1 MFTKNIVKTLIITST
16 LIGIPAFA
24 ADNTCSA
31 GAGVANT
38 ANTQVKIGGA
48 KCSGEGFKRH
58 GQFGKRLGLT
68 DEQLLKI
75 STMKDQYRLSSAGQ
89 KAETKVLSD
98 QLKNVLTA
106 PQLDK
111 AQALSIQTKL
121 NDVKD
126 KLSNEKL
133 QFRMDFISVL
143 TPQQKEIVRHKMLV
157 SEVFGGGEH
166 MGHRHGQFAHRH
178 FEQNRSEIRRA

>member
-16 LIGIPAFA
+16 LVGIPAFA

-31 GAGVANT
+31 GAAVGA
-38 ANTQVKIGGA
+38 ANTQVKIGA
-48 KCSGEGFKRH
+48 KCSGEGFQRH

-89 KAETKVLSD
+89 RAETKVLSD

-111 AQALSIQTKL
+111 AQALSIQSKL

-133 QFRMDFISVL
+133 QFRIDFMSVL
-143 TPQQKEIVRHKMLV
+143 TPEQKEIVRHKMLV
-157 SEVFGGGEH
+157 SEVFSSGR
-166 MGHRHGQFAHRH
+166 MGHRGGQFGHKH
-178 FEQNRSEIRRA
+178 FEHNRSEIRRA

>member
-16 LIGIPAFA
+16 LVGLPAFA
-24 ADNTCSA
+24 ADNSTSA
-31 GAGVANT
+31 GV
-38 ANTQVKIGGA
+38 ANTQVKIGEKCPGGA
-48 KCSGEGFKRH
+48 CQQH

-75 STMKDQYRLSSAGQ
+75 GTLKDQYRLSSAGQ
-89 KAETKVLSD
+89 RAETKVLSD

-111 AQALSIQTKL
+111 AQALSIQSKL

-133 QFRMDFISVL
+133 QFRIDFMSVL
-143 TPQQKEIVRHKMLV
+143 TPEQKEIVRHKMLV
-157 SEVFGGGEH
+157 SEAFGGGGRME
-166 MGHRHGQFAHRH
+166 HRHGHFGHKH
-178 FEQNRSEIRRA
+178 FEGNRPGEVRRA

>member
-16 LIGIPAFA
+16 LVGIPAFA
-24 ADNTCSA
+24 ADNSSSA
-31 GAGVANT
+31 SLIAGGANK
-38 ANTQVKIGGA
+38 QVKIGA
-48 KCSGEGFKRH
+48 KCSGDSFQRH

-75 STMKDQYRLSSAGQ
+75 STMKDQYRVTSAGQ
-89 KAETKVLSD
+89 KAETRLLSD
-98 QLKNVLTA
+98 QMNNILTS

-111 AQALSIQTKL
+111 AQTLSIQTRL

-133 QFRMDFISVL
+133 QFRIDFMSVL
-143 TPQQKEIVRHKMLV
+143 TPEQKEIVRHKTLV
-157 SEVFGGGEH
+157 SEVFGVEH
-166 MGHRHGQFAHRH
+166 MSLRRQFGHRH
-178 FEQNRSEIRRA
+178 FEHNRSEVRRA

>member
-16 LIGIPAFA
+16 LVGIPAFA

-31 GAGVANT
+31 GQ
-38 ANTQVKIGGA
+38 ANTQVKIGA
-48 KCSGEGFKRH
+48 KCSGEGFQRH

-111 AQALSIQTKL
+111 AQALSIQSKL

-133 QFRMDFISVL
+133 QFRMDFMSVL
-143 TPQQKEIVRHKMLV
+143 TPEQKEIVRHKMLV
-157 SEVFGGGEH
+157 SEVFGGEH
-166 MGHRHGQFAHRH
+166 MGRHGQFGRNHNEH
-178 FEQNRSEIRRA
+178 NRSEVRRA

>member
-1 MFTKNIVKTLIITST
+1 MFTKNIVKTLLITST

-31 GAGVANT
+31 GAGVGA
-38 ANTQVKIGGA
+38 ANTQVKIGNA
-48 KCSGEGFKRH
+48 KCSGEGFQRH
-58 GQFGKRLGLT
+58 GGFGKRLGLT
-68 DEQLLKI
+68 YEQLLKI

-89 KAETKVLSD
+89 RAETKVLSD

-111 AQALSIQTKL
+111 AQALSIQSKL

-133 QFRMDFISVL
+133 QFRIDFMSVL
-143 TPQQKEIVRHKMLV
+143 TPEQKEIVRHKMLV
-157 SEVFGGGEH
+157 SEVFGGEH
-166 MGHRHGQFAHRH
+166 MGHRGGQFGHRH
-178 FEQNRSEIRRA
+178 FEHNRSEIRRA

>member
-1 MFTKNIVKTLIITST
+1 MFTKNIVKTLLITST
-16 LIGIPAFA
+16 LVGIPAFA

-31 GAGVANT
+31 GVTNT
-38 ANTQVKIGGA
+38 RVKIGSA
-48 KCSGEGFKRH
+48 KCSGESFQRH
-58 GQFGKRLGLT
+58 GGFGKRLGLT

-89 KAETKVLSD
+89 RAETKVLSD

-111 AQALSIQTKL
+111 AQALSIQSKL

-133 QFRMDFISVL
+133 QFRIDFMSVL
-143 TPQQKEIVRHKMLV
+143 TPEQKEIARHKMLV
-157 SEVFGGGEH
+157 SEVFGGEH
-166 MGHRHGQFAHRH
+166 MGHHGAQFGHRH
-178 FEQNRSEIRRA
+178 FEHNRSEIRRA

>member
-16 LIGIPAFA
+16 LVGIPAFA

-31 GAGVANT
+31 GAANT
-38 ANTQVKIGGA
+38 LTTQVKIGA
-48 KCSGEGFKRH
+48 KCSGEGFQRH

-89 KAETKVLSD
+89 RAETKVLSD

-111 AQALSIQTKL
+111 AQALSIQSKL

-133 QFRMDFISVL
+133 QYRIDFMSVL
-143 TPQQKEIVRHKMLV
+143 TPEQKEIVRHKMLV
-157 SEVFGGGEH
+157 LEVFGGEH
-166 MGHRHGQFAHRH
+166 MGHRHGQFGHRS
-178 FEQNRSEIRRA
+178 FEHNRSEVRRA